1 MNRQHW
7 NGKAGCLYG
16 LHTALVAG
24 LMLGKAA
31 AAQEVMPAADGQVT
45 ELDAVKVSA
54 PTGSRIVRDGYDAPT
69 PVTVATIDQLQA
81 ATPSGI
87 PDGLNKLPQFQLSSS
102 PSRSSHN
109 FANAPA
115 HGNILN
121 LRGVGGNRSLIL
133 FDGIR
138 MPPTTYTGTV
148 DVDVL
153 PTALLSRVDV
163 VTAGASAAYGSDA
176 VAGVVNFVLDRGF
189 AGVRAHAQYG
199 VSSRHDAANTRIG
212 FAGGWRLFADHA
224 GHLLVS
230 AEYADQDGLLRG
242 DRDSGRHGYNFVG
255 SVPGGGTPG
264 TATNPYIIARDV
276 RTNSAS
282 DGGLIVGGPLAG
294 GRFAPG
300 GVVVPFN
307 PGTPTGTA
315 GLATGSDG
323 FIITPDV
330 TTLAPN
336 TSQKLFARMN
346 YDFASGASAW
356 VQGNIAR
363 NELSYLSLAN
373 SMVAPAVNVVVHLDN
388 PFLSLTDAQRAQM
401 IAAGADTLAVSAFN
415 AYAPKPEARERTD
428 LTMFSAG
435 VEGRWG
441 HDGLWQI
448 ALTHADSRHQMH
460 QSGVS
465 NWRQAYA
472 AIDAVRTDDGQIVCR
487 ATLNPDPVIRSRYA
501 DCQPLNVLG
510 DGAMLTT
517 PEGYRYATGTSHYR
531 ADIAHDAVTASLSA
545 VLAELPAGPL
555 DLVFGAEY
563 RRQRLALTSNADPAL
578 LATPQQR
585 AEWFEG
591 LRGVSPSAL
600 FYALTNVGSANG
612 SISVRET
619 FAELN
624 IPLLAERRWAHAL
637 ELNMAARVT
646 DYSTSGTVETWKL
659 GSTWRPSAGLLLR
672 ATRSRDI
679 RAPSL
684 FDLYA
689 GPQGNLGR
697 IIDPV
702 SNRSDVV
709 AQFAVGNPA
718 LNPEIA
724 NTLALGAV
732 FSPTAWPG
740 LRFSVDY
747 YRLRIADAIGS
758 LSAGQVIQ
766 NCSASGNTAPE
777 CAQIVRPAPGEFPTM
792 VQMLPQ
798 NVAFLQTSGVD
809 LDASYRTRLGD
820 GTLAVR
826 LYTSWLEHFK
836 QQQSA
841 TAPVL
846 QYAGRGVHT
855 ATPWARPRWR
865 GNLGF
870 DYALGDFAVMLS
882 GQLIGGF
889 RLGSEEPNQIYLDA
903 RINPVWY
910 ADAGVRY
917 RPGRMEFSLTFNNL
931 FDRDPP
937 LIPGTTPG
945 VNLPTIIS
953 VYDTIGR
960 TITAGMRFEF

>member
-1 MNRQHW
+1 MNHHRL
-7 NGKAGCLYG
+7 NGKLIRPHG
-16 LHTALVAG
+16 LCMALAAG
-24 LMLGKAA
+24 LMLGNIA
-31 AAQEVMPAADGQVT
+31 AAQDVMPASDRQVT

-81 ATPSGI
+81 VTPSGI

-115 HGNILN
+115 HSNILN

-138 MPPTTYTGTV
+138 MPPTTHTGAV
-148 DVDVL
+148 DIDVL

-189 AGVRAHAQYG
+189 TGIRANAQYG

-212 FAGGWRLFADHA
+212 VAGGWRLFADHA

-230 AEYADQDGLLRG
+230 AEYSDQDGLLRG
-242 DRDSGRHGYNFVG
+242 DRDSGRHGYNHVG

-264 TATNPYIIARDV
+264 TVTNPYIIARDV

-300 GVVVPFN
+300 GVIVPFN

-323 FIITPDV
+323 FTITPDV

-336 TSQKLFARMN
+336 TSQKLFARLN
-346 YDFASGASAW
+346 YDFTSGVSAW
-356 VQGNIAR
+356 VQGNLAR

-373 SMVAPAVNVVVHLDN
+373 SMVAPTVNVLVQIDN

-401 IAAGADTLAVSAFN
+401 ATAGADTLAVSAFN
-415 AYAPKPEARERTD
+415 AYAPKPEAREHTD

-435 VEGRWG
+435 MEGRWSRN
-441 HDGLWQI
+441 GLWQL
-448 ALTHADSRHQMH
+448 ALTHADSRHQMR

-465 NWRQAYA
+465 NWRRAYA
-472 AIDAVRTDDGQIVCR
+472 AIDAVRTDDGRIVCR
-487 ATLNPDPVIRSRYA
+487 ATLDPDPVIRSRYA

-517 PEGYRYATGTSHYR
+517 PEGYRYATGVSRYR
-531 ADIAHDAVTASLSA
+531 ADTIHDAVSASLST

-555 DLVFGAEY
+555 DMAFGVEY
-563 RRQRLALTSNADPAL
+563 RRQRLRLTSNADPAL
-578 LATPQQR
+578 LATAEQR
-585 AEWFEG
+585 ADWFAG
-591 LRGVSPSAL
+591 VRGVSPSAL

-612 SISVRET
+612 SVSVRET

-624 IPLLAERRWAHAL
+624 LPLIAEHRWAQSL
-637 ELNMAARVT
+637 DVNMAARVT

-659 GSTWRPSAGLLLR
+659 GTTWRPVASLLLR

-689 GPQGNLGR
+689 GPQGNIGR

-732 FSPTAWPG
+732 FSPAAWPG
-740 LRFSVDY
+740 LTFSVDY

-758 LSAGQVIQ
+758 LTAGQVIQ
-766 NCSASGNTAPE
+766 NCAASGNTAPE

-792 VQMLPQ
+792 VRMLPQ
-798 NVAFLQTSGVD
+798 NVAFLDTSGVD
-809 LDASYRTRLGD
+809 MDASYRTGLGD
-820 GTLAVR
+820 GMLAVR
-826 LYTSWLEHFK
+826 LYASWLEDFK

-846 QYAGRGVHT
+846 QYAGHGVHT
-855 ATPWARPRWR
+855 TTMWARPRWR
-865 GNLGF
+865 ANLGL
-870 DYALGDFAVMLS
+870 DYSIGDWGFMLS
-882 GQLIGGF
+882 GQLLGSF
-889 RLGSEEPNQIYLDA
+889 RLGSQEPNQHYVASQIK
-903 RINPVWY
+903 PVWY
-910 ADAGVRY
+910 ADAGMRY
-917 RPGRMEFSLTFNNL
+917 RPGRMEFSLTLNNL
-931 FDRDPP
+931 FDRNPP

-945 VNLPTIIS
+945 ANLPTIIS

-960 TITAGMRFEF
+960 TVTAGMRFEF